1 MTKRQSDGVARICG
15 IAGMVLLIVY
25 TAFFDQHATAHLF
38 EVTFEAIFVGAVFW
52 AARRWST

>member
-1 MTKRQSDGVARICG
+1 
-15 IAGMVLLIVY
+15 MVLLIVY